1 MKRLHW
7 SALAAVCG
15 LLLTTNACDSEQQ
28 VVMADAS
35 TAATDGGGTGRSVK
49 FDYAGTVVTVELG
62 RVTPVTVAGAQ
73 VAKLS
78 DLIALAVP
86 QKPLSGLQGTDFVSA
101 DGFTPKSK
109 SNCNALLP
117 VSPETLAKG
126 YLDPAT
132 RTLVWDPELGFP
144 GCMTV
149 RDTAEVY
156 LADLGAAAP
165 DAGVAGPD
173 AGSVAPDAGTAGKT
187 VKVTYAGNSTDV
199 SLDQSSAVE
208 VGGAQ
213 VDRLSDVI
221 ALAVPGK
228 TADQLTLT
236 GIVGA
241 DGFNPAEKASCKAN
255 FPIEGAKFAQGYI
268 DRTTRKV
275 VWDSALS
282 LPGCVSVSDTAELRV
297 ADR

>member
-1 MKRLHW
+1 
-7 SALAAVCG
+7 
-15 LLLTTNACDSEQQ
+15 
-28 VVMADAS
+28 VVIVELDRV
-35 TAATDGGGTGRSVK
+35 AT
-49 FDYAGTVVTVELG
+49 VTVS
-62 RVTPVTVAGAQ
+62 GAQ
-73 VAKLS
+73 VAKLT

-132 RTLVWDPELGFP
+132 RNLVWDSTLGFP

-156 LADLGAAAP
+156 LAYLGTAP

-173 AGSVAPDAGTAGKT
+173 AATAGPDASAIPPDAGTLGKK
-187 VKVTYAGNSTDV
+187 VKVTYGGNSTDV
-199 SLDQSSAVE
+199 SLDQPTAVE

-213 VDRLSDVI
+213 VDKLSDVI

-236 GIVGA
+236 AIIGS
-241 DGFNPAEKASCKAN
+241 DGFNPAEKPSCKAN
-255 FPIEGAKFAQGYI
+255 FPIDGAKFAQGYI
-268 DRTTRKV
+268 DRASRKV
-275 VWDSALS
+275 LWDSALS
-282 LPGCVSVSDTAELRV
+282 LPGCVSVTDTAELRV
-297 ADR
+297 ADK